1 LEQLDL
7 PETFIIYHGP
17 GDRRSLEHLVQAWNW
32 ASAAIGGSYPLLVFG
47 LDHGARA
54 ILSGFVEEYDLEG
67 SLRLVLDVSPE
78 LLPYLYQRC
87 SAVFHPAP
95 PSPWSGPVRL
105 ALACGKPLVA
115 SENSITDAI
124 AGPAAYLA
132 PAGDARALGAALVT
146 VIVEEQVA
154 ESLSAAA
161 FQRTKNRDSA
171 KFGLQ
176 LLEIYRSVLAESD

>member
-1 LEQLDL
+1 M
-7 PETFIIYHGP
+7 
-17 GDRRSLEHLVQAWNW
+17 QAWNW
-32 ASAAIGGSYPLLVFG
+32 AAATLGESYPLLVLG

-54 ILSGFVEEYDLEG
+54 ILSGIVEQYDLAR
-67 SLRLVLDVSPE
+67 SLHFIPDVKPE
-78 LLPYLYQRC
+78 LLPLLYRRC
-87 SAVFHPAP
+87 SAVFHPAA

-161 FQRTKNRDSA
+161 LQRAQNWDSA
-171 KFGLQ
+171 IFGQQ
-176 LLEIYRSVLAESD
+176 LLKIYRRLLIEID